1 MKPRTSDAL
10 SSRVLRRPCLFPAA
24 LLTIAGLVSPAQ
36 AAPVNVPVTGEIERI
51 SINDPADH
59 WSGGTIQVGGQI
71 VILPRNLLLDLP
83 ANRLTLKQL
92 YEQAP
97 AACVANGETG
107 LAKGDRCN
115 ASGAGGFATLSANQT
130 NAGNV
135 IAGDVLIQKGIEILS
150 GRVSYVD
157 YNDGYY
163 RLNGVVGDPATGV
176 MVRLNDPTGRH
187 TVQQG
192 LGCAGGP
199 NCSPDPRFTL
209 DPDNYTNVF
218 ASGYPVCIPSTMS
231 RTFADILG
239 LGVTTAQANPDGS
252 GDVLCPG
259 ANRPAPPAPGA
270 PITPVADS
278 RRFAPVQVGDSVVA
292 EGNFE
297 TINGVRFLSAHTSM
311 VQIALATN
319 AADPTQPDYIFLD
332 EVEMDAPGFENER
345 VRSLF
350 IGYATQLPADVLI
363 WSLHRDPLSNDAH
376 EFPLATT
383 RGCDIAGGVGTCTQQ
398 GLVRNGADIFK
409 IRHDVDFLV
418 GADGRLNPCAH
429 LIADPRM
436 GTGFCPG
443 GAFSTKEMLGILSPI
458 PHEIQ
463 ARTGKKFASLQ
474 PGGVP
479 LVSIDV
485 SGNEATNGQYLF
497 PFGVNLGGIAF
508 PEMNEIDLNQM
519 NKPFRFSGIPWN
531 LDRRLSPGGCIDT
544 TGPTGVPDGIP
555 DCEATPQPLDPFPFE
570 ALDPRTQALVPS
582 GPYNDPNF
590 TASLLSDSRNR
601 ILSYVTQVPVL
612 LPDGTTGFTFNFNG
626 DASLLAWPPVDP
638 AAMPISA
645 VTPVILACSDT
656 AGGNTPPV
664 ARADSASTPQDV
676 AVVIAVLAND
686 TDIDGNAL
694 TVTAAT
700 QPANGTVVINLDN
713 SVTYAPNAGFSGTN
727 SFTYTVSDG
736 LATATGTVT
745 VTVLPAGNVA
755 PVAVNDVATTAEETV
770 VTIAVLA
777 NDSDAN
783 GDALTVTGVTQGANG
798 AVVANPDNTLSYTPN
813 VNFNG
818 GDSFGYTI
826 SDGKGG
832 TASATVSVTV
842 TPVNDAPVAADDTAS
857 VGPNSAVTIPVLAN
871 DSDPD
876 GNPLTVAAVTQGA
889 NGAVAINPDNT
900 VRYTPNAN
908 FSGTDGFTYT
918 VADGAGGTAVGAV
931 TVTVSAAAVDTI
943 AVADAVFRVA
953 QNEWR
958 IAGAGSVTGNT
969 ITIHLGSTLGG
980 PVVGTATVNAGG
992 AWRFRERPATVPPG
1006 AETTISIE
1014 SSGGGV
1020 VLGFPITIQ

>member
-1 MKPRTSDAL
+1 MKPCTIASPRRAL
-10 SSRVLRRPCLFPAA
+10 ARLFPA
-24 LLTIAGLVSPAQ
+24 LLMIAGIAPSAQ
-36 AAPVNVPVTGEIERI
+36 AAPVNVPITGEIERI
-51 SINDPADH
+51 TINDPADH
-59 WSGGTIQVGGQI
+59 WSGGIIQVGGQRI
-71 VILPRNLLLDLP
+71 ILPRNLLLDLP

-92 YEQAP
+92 FDQAP
-97 AACVANGETG
+97 AACVALGETG

-115 ASGAGGFATLSANQT
+115 SSGAGGFATLSANQT
-130 NAGNV
+130 NAGNA
-135 IAGDVLIQKGIEILS
+135 IAGDVLIQKGTEMLS
-150 GRVSYVD
+150 GRVSYVS
-157 YNDGYY
+157 YSDGYY
-163 RLNGVVGDPATGV
+163 RLNGIAGDPATGV

-192 LGCAGGP
+192 LGCIDGSP

-218 ASGYPVCIPSTMS
+218 ASGYPVCIPSTVS
-231 RTFADILG
+231 RTFTDILG
-239 LGVTTAQANPDGS
+239 LGVTIAQANADGS
-252 GDVLCPG
+252 GDVLCPA
-259 ANRPAPPAPGA
+259 ANRPAPGAPGT
-270 PITPVADS
+270 PVTPVADS
-278 RRFAPVQVGDSVVA
+278 RRFAPVQAGDSVVV

-311 VQIALATN
+311 IQIALTTN
-319 AADPTQPDYIFLD
+319 AADPAQPDYIFLD
-332 EVEMDAPGFENER
+332 EVEIDAPGFENQR

-350 IGYATQLPADVLI
+350 IGYATQQPADVLI
-363 WSLHRDPLSNDAH
+363 WSLHRDPVNNGAH

-383 RGCDIAGGVGTCTQQ
+383 VGCDIAGGVGTCTRQ
-398 GLVRNGADIFK
+398 GLITNGADIFK
-409 IRHDVDFLV
+409 IRHDVDFIV

-429 LIADPRM
+429 LLADPRM

-443 GAFSTKEMLGILSPI
+443 GAFNTREMLGILSPI

-474 PGGVP
+474 PGGTP

-555 DCEATPQPLDPFPFE
+555 DCETTAQPLDPFPFE

-582 GPYNDPNF
+582 GSYTDPNF

-601 ILSYVTQVPVL
+601 ILSYVTQVT
-612 LPDGTTGFTFNFNG
+612 LPDGSPGFNFNG
-626 DASLLAWPPVDP
+626 DASLLAWPPADP
-638 AAMPISA
+638 PFLGIDP
-645 VTPVILACSDT
+645 VNPVILACTDT
-656 AGGNTPPV
+656 AGGNTPPT
-664 ARADSASTPQDV
+664 ARADSASTPAGV
-676 AVVIAVLAND
+676 PVVIPVLAND
-686 TDIDGNAL
+686 SDIDGNVL
-694 TVTAAT
+694 TVSAAT
-700 QPANGTVVINLDN
+700 QPANGTVVINQDS
-713 SVTYAPNAGFSGTN
+713 SVTYAPSAGFSGTN

-755 PVAVNDVATTAEETV
+755 PVAVNDVAATPEEAA

-777 NDSDAN
+777 NDTDAN
-783 GDALTVTGVTQGANG
+783 GNALAVTAVTQGAHG
-798 AVVANPDNTLSYTPN
+798 AVVANADNTLTYTPAL
-813 VNFNG
+813 NFNG
-818 GDSFGYTI
+818 ADSFSYTV
-826 SDGKGG
+826 SDAQGG
-832 TASATVSVTV
+832 SASATVSVTV
-842 TPVNDAPVAADDTAS
+842 TPVNDAPLAANDTAT
-857 VGPNSAVTIPVLAN
+857 VGPNSSVTIAVLAN
-871 DSDPD
+871 DTDVD
-876 GNPLTVAAVTQGA
+876 GNPLAVAAVTQGA
-889 NGAVAINPDNT
+889 HGSVAINADNT

-908 FSGTDGFTYT
+908 FAGGDGFTYT
-918 VADGAGGTAVGAV
+918 VSDGAGGTAVASVAV
-931 TVTVSAAAVDTI
+931 TVDAAAVDTV
-943 AVADAVFRVA
+943 AVADAVFLLNPN
-953 QNEWR
+953 QWR
-958 IAGAGSVTGNT
+958 ITGAGSVTGNT
-969 ITIHLGSTLGG
+969 ITIHLGSTLAG

-992 AWRFRERPATVPPG
+992 AWAFRDRPAQVPPG
-1006 AETTISIE
+1006 TQTTISIE